1 MFPGQ
6 FAKLA
11 ARPLEELGIGREGDV
26 LRLYRGIDGDAG
38 QVALLQGAGVVGNP
52 QAFLQKNVQAVADAL
67 APMAHAGALVRQ
79 FVLEKFLAGEVLEIG
94 VVHPALPD
102 LFVG

>member
-1 MFPGQ
+1 MFPGR

-11 ARPLEELGIGREGDV
+11 DRPLKELGIGREGDV

-38 QVALLQGAGVVGNP
+38 QIALLQGAGVVGNP
-52 QAFLQKNVQAVADAL
+52 QAFVQKNIQAVVDAL
-67 APMAHAGALVRQ
+67 SPMAPVGAPMRQ

>member
-1 MFPGQ
+1 MFPGR

-11 ARPLEELGIGREGDV
+11 DRPLKELGIGREGDV

-38 QVALLQGAGVVGNP
+38 QVALLQGAGIVGNL

-67 APMAHAGALVRQ
+67 APIAHARALVRQ
-79 FVLEKFLAGEVLEIG
+79 FVLEEFLAGEVLEIG

>member
-1 MFPGQ
+1 M
-6 FAKLA
+6 
-11 ARPLEELGIGREGDV
+11 
-26 LRLYRGIDGDAG
+26 
-38 QVALLQGAGVVGNP
+38 GNP
-52 QAFLQKNVQAVADAL
+52 QAFVQKNVQAVADAL